1 MVALRNMLAS
11 EGFANAVQNVPSGSN
26 AAATA
31 AVMGDYYPDVAVCTT
46 ADFERG
52 GAAACFGASE

>member
-1 MVALRNMLAS
+1 MLAS